1 MLTISPTLYTKL
13 YQDIVDF
20 RNAFQ
25 LPVNE
30 PEKFS
35 LADDELHNKLYL
47 EETIELSEA
56 DTQVSRVDALVDSA
70 YVIMGRLV
78 RLVHLGHRNLAVA
91 RASEPAR
98 IFALETVW
106 NVCKTS
112 FKEDTFVKCWDNIHA
127 SNLSK
132 VCKTEQERDDTLRK
146 YKKLKI
152 PTLVEE
158 VKGLYVVKVAK
169 DATIADKH
177 YPKGKVLKNAHYK
190 AADLVPLV

>member
-20 RNAFQ
+20 RNTFQ

-35 LADDELHNKLYL
+35 LADDELHDKLYL

-56 DTQVSRVDALVDSA
+56 DTQVSRMDAIVDSA
-70 YVIMGRLV
+70 YVLMG
-78 RLVHLGHRNLAVA
+78 RLVHLGYRNLAQA
-91 RASEPAR
+91 RAAEPAR
-98 IFALETVW
+98 VFALETLL
-106 NVCKTS
+106 NVCSAT
-112 FKEDTFVKCWDNIHA
+112 FKNEVFLICWQEIHA

-132 VCKTEQERDDTLRK
+132 ACKTEQERDDTIRS
-146 YKKLKI
+146 YKKLKV
-152 PTLVEE
+152 PTVVEE
-158 VKGLYVVKVAK
+158 CNGLYLIKVAE
-169 DATIADKH
+169 DVTIKDKH

-190 AADLVPLV
+190 AADLVSLV